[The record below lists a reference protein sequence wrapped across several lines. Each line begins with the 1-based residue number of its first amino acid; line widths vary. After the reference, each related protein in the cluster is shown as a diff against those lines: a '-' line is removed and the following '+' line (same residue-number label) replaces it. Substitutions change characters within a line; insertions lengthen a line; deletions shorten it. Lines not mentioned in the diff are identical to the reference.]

1 MLIIHGV
8 WMRHTHVHPIEGGGN
23 NPPTLDHLTSIT
35 DAANPSFSPFS
46 ALMEKQTMPALLY
59 VPSEQTKESGCAYA
73 YVYMDATY
81 FHGRLGKALQV
92 C

>member
-1 MLIIHGV
+1 
-8 WMRHTHVHPIEGGGN
+8 
-23 NPPTLDHLTSIT
+23 
-35 DAANPSFSPFS
+35 
-46 ALMEKQTMPALLY
+46 MEKQTMPALLY